1 MSTSTN
7 LPSQPW
13 WLNHRFDLVVV
24 GLPLLVYIGVTVPL
38 RHWIVDDAGIT
49 YAYARCF
56 AQGHGLVAQ
65 PGMEPVEGF
74 SNPLWL
80 LALTPFFLFKLFH
93 PYWIPKLLALILTAV
108 TYWCVHR
115 GLMRFTGHRSV
126 SLVVLCCLSL
136 NTSFVVWSCSG
147 LENSLL
153 AALTT
158 LLFWYGLEYTCR
170 ANPRPRA
177 AVVAGLLVVGIALTR
192 PDGIAYIAVFPMML
206 ASETFLR
213 HRLSWQKLL
222 TELAKYSVVI
232 VLLYGGFLL
241 FRFAYFGKWLPNT
254 AYAKGAPTIS
264 AVIKALTLQGPY
276 LQKWQELSASLFGIT
291 LWAVFPLLTLI
302 ALAVLL
308 IRSERRPL
316 YLVLLLLLSTSW
328 LVHMILPVDWMG
340 EFRFATPFF
349 AFSYALLGLLGY
361 QILRVCLSSRRIHI
375 VAAGTLIAVSVV
387 ATVTIQAP
395 RLQRFYRGP
404 VVAFDRIAEAFASK
418 FNRYADELDLEDA
431 SVMLPDI
438 GATLYYSNLRVYDM
452 VGLTDTLMAHA
463 LRNDK
468 PLFYDYVF
476 ETVRPTFIHTHG
488 NWTFASDLD
497 ADARFRHDY
506 TAIEEYP
513 DKWVKDVTGR
523 EMMSGNYV
531 RRDAV
536 AGKEHLLAKLR

>member
-1 MSTSTN
+1 MSIANIYDRYPALRDTAVL
-7 LPSQPW
+7 LPT
-13 WLNHRFDLVVV
+13 LVVYLLV
-24 GLPLLVYIGVTVPL
+24 SLPLW
-38 RHWIVDDAGIT
+38 HWIVDDAGIT

-153 AALTT
+153 AALTA
-158 LLFWYGLEYTCR
+158 LLFWYGLEYTC
-170 ANPRPRA
+170 NPDPPPRA
-177 AVVAGLLVVGIALTR
+177 TVVAGLLVVGIALTR
-192 PDGIAYIAVFPMML
+192 PDGIAYIAVFPVVL
-206 ASETFLR
+206 ASEAFLR

-222 TELAKYSVVI
+222 AELAKYSVVI

-254 AYAKGAPTIS
+254 AYAKGGPTIS
-264 AVIKALTLQGPY
+264 TVIKALTLQGPY

-316 YLVLLLLLSTSW
+316 YLVLLLVLGTSW

-349 AFSYALLGLLGY
+349 VFLYTLLGLLGY
-361 QILRVCLSSRRIHI
+361 QILRVCFSSRRIRI
-375 VAAGTLIAVSVV
+375 VAGVILIAVSLA

-404 VVAFDRIAEAFASK
+404 VVAFDRIAEAFAFK

-452 VGLTDTLMAHA
+452 VGLTDTLIAHA

-488 NWTFASDLD
+488 NWTYASDLD
-497 ADARFRHDY
+497 ADARFRRDY
-506 TAIEEYP
+506 AVIEEHP

-523 EMMSGNYV
+523 EMMSGDYV
-531 RRDAV
+531 RRDAI